1 MGIKLYRYRT
11 FKKNWK
17 EEAFDGIVEPS
28 SPLYF
33 NDPYD
38 CDFCFQEDISD
49 EIHERKDY
57 VEMVKKYIPL
67 RKEEQDRILYADD
80 LERALRMVFWAH
92 GKSIQGSVKAFL
104 RNDMSEMTNELRDA
118 VRVVC
123 LSETYDS
130 MLMWGHYAMNHAEN
144 KNIWSKMKEKLHK
157 YSFLGCLLLAGI
169 VFFTWTDNWQVY
181 TEPLQETYTKGV
193 LLAEQL
199 VEGKWPGISGEQSDA
214 TGSVSGNVPGEN
226 VKTGDTVSDGNQ
238 TDQTMGTVQ
247 SPATGEE
254 AAMPETTGTET
265 QDPAAT
271 VPVEEIPQ
279 EVVYHTVDDSYFDDA
294 VFIGDSRTV
303 GMYEYGGL
311 EETSTFYAS
320 TGLTVYKMFDSAI
333 VSVPGQKKKITVEEA
348 LSEKQFAKIYLM
360 IGINEMGTGTVESFM
375 KAYGEAVQHLQELQP
390 DAVIYLQAI
399 MKVTTERSEQGDYIT
414 NEGIGARNAE
424 IAELADD
431 QKIFFLDVNPLICD
445 ETGGMVASYT
455 YDGVHLKAQ
464 YIPIWLDFLKEHA
477 VE

>member
-1 MGIKLYRYRT
+1 
-11 FKKNWK
+11 
-17 EEAFDGIVEPS
+17 
-28 SPLYF
+28 
-33 NDPYD
+33 
-38 CDFCFQEDISD
+38 
-49 EIHERKDY
+49 
-57 VEMVKKYIPL
+57 
-67 RKEEQDRILYADD
+67 
-80 LERALRMVFWAH
+80 
-92 GKSIQGSVKAFL
+92 
-104 RNDMSEMTNELRDA
+104 
-118 VRVVC
+118 
-123 LSETYDS
+123 
-130 MLMWGHYAMNHAEN
+130 MNHAEN

-226 VKTGDTVSDGNQ
+226 VQTGDTVSDGNQ
-238 TDQTMGTVQ
+238 TDQTRGTVQ

-254 AAMPETTGTET
+254 AAIPETTGTET
-265 QDPAAT
+265 QDPTAT
-271 VPVEEIPQ
+271 VPVEETPQ

-390 DAVIYLQAI
+390 DAVIYIQSI
-399 MKVTTERSEQGDYIT
+399 MPVSQSRSQNDKVFNNERIRLYNSLIVEMCREKGVQYLNVSEAVQDENGVLPAEATTD
-414 NEGIGARNAE
+414 GI
-424 IAELADD
+424 
-431 QKIFFLDVNPLICD
+431 
-445 ETGGMVASYT
+445 
-455 YDGVHLKAQ
+455 HLKPA
-464 YIPIWLDFLKEHA
+464 YCVKWRDYLKSHT
-477 VE
+477 V

>member
-1 MGIKLYRYRT
+1 
-11 FKKNWK
+11 
-17 EEAFDGIVEPS
+17 
-28 SPLYF
+28 
-33 NDPYD
+33 
-38 CDFCFQEDISD
+38 
-49 EIHERKDY
+49 
-57 VEMVKKYIPL
+57 
-67 RKEEQDRILYADD
+67 
-80 LERALRMVFWAH
+80 
-92 GKSIQGSVKAFL
+92 
-104 RNDMSEMTNELRDA
+104 
-118 VRVVC
+118 
-123 LSETYDS
+123 
-130 MLMWGHYAMNHAEN
+130 MNHAKN
-144 KNIWSKMKEKLHK
+144 KNILSKMKEKLHK
-157 YSFLGCLLLAGI
+157 YSFLGCLLLTGI
-169 VFFTWTDNWQVY
+169 VFFNWTDQWQLY

-193 LLAEQL
+193 QL
-199 VEGKWPGISGEQSDA
+199 VDRLANGQWQELLDGQSD
-214 TGSVSGNVPGEN
+214 GRESVSGNVPGE
-226 VKTGDTVSDGNQ
+226 TAGTEPAAADQSAQ
-238 TDQTMGTVQ
+238 TDTEETTASTQ
-247 SPATGEE
+247 SPVTGKTDLTDTAGAETTESEAEEPAASTAAAVPGEE
-254 AAMPETTGTET
+254 APK
-265 QDPAAT
+265 
-271 VPVEEIPQ
+271 

-348 LSEKQFAKIYLM
+348 LSQKQFSKIYLM

-414 NEGIGARNAE
+414 NEGIEARNAE

-464 YIPIWLDFLKEHA
+464 YIPIWLDFLKGHA